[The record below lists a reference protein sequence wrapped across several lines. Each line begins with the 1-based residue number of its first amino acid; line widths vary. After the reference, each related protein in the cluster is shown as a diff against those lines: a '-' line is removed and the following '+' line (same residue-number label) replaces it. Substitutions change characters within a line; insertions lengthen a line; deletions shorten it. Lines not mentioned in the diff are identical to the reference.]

1 MEEGEIPL
9 DPPLWLQCWEVYVRR
24 KFTLLHDV
32 RADLYK
38 GNLWRG
44 LSGIRVSWAASKRGL
59 SGVRVSWA
67 ASKRGLSGVRVSWAA
82 SKRGLSGVRVSWAA
96 SKSVCQGLESA
107 GLLPSGVKVSWAA
120 REVCQGLESAGLLPS
135 GVKVSWA
142 VREVCQ
148 GLESAGLL
156 PREVCQGLESA
167 GLLPGEVCQGL
178 ESAGLQENSSA
189 DVALHTNSEV
199 SVGGPW
205 LCVDVLSVEA
215 VIGSTAQVMHG
226 QQVTSYLQQVTFH
239 LQPW

>member
-1 MEEGEIPL
+1 MQSSYQSLATWRVEARGFQWKRVKSLWIRHCGCSAGRCTLEGNSPCSMMSELIFTKEI
-9 DPPLWLQCWEVYVRR
+9 
-24 KFTLLHDV
+24 F
-32 RADLYK
+32 
-38 GNLWRG
+38 G
-44 LSGIRVSWAASKRGL
+44 SSKRGL
-59 SGVRVSWA
+59 SGIRVSWA

-142 VREVCQ
+142 AREVCQ

-167 GLLPGEVCQGL
+167 GL
-178 ESAGLQENSSA
+178 QENSSA
-189 DVALHTNSEV
+189 DVALHTSSEV